1 MSKKRPVGRPPK
13 KRTKAETYKIRYQV
27 LKDIGYSVSEARFFR
42 SRKLLD
48 VSMFQLNKKT
58 GKVVKGK
65 VYKKIIDTY
74 PNPKTMAD
82 NFVKYAW
89 EVDMDRTKSRW
100 GMLTHDKRYRDKT
113 AYTAKFL
120 EKRHEIS
127 TDQSYYFLYIMTKY
141 KMSYTDA
148 QTELLSSR
156 DFEEYIS
163 KGKRGNKSEK
173 HS

>member
-27 LKDIGYSVSEARFFR
+27 LRNLGYTAKEARYFR
-42 SRKLLD
+42 SRKMD
-48 VSMFQLNKKT
+48 VSLFKINPKT

-113 AYTAKFL
+113 AYTAKFI
-120 EKRHEIS
+120 EKRHKIS

-141 KMSYTDA
+141 KRSYTDA

-156 DFEEYIS
+156 DFEEYVS
-163 KGKRGNKSEK
+163 KGGKRGNKSE
-173 HS
+173 ST